1 MMSKRMGE
9 GRYTHQLSEHL
20 SDYEQMKEEIV
31 KMQEEGQDWNDPGNE
46 QLINIFENLNMIQMQ
61 IKEMDN
67 IVDIYMNKME
77 YI

>member
-1 MMSKRMGE
+1 
-9 GRYTHQLSEHL
+9 
-20 SDYEQMKEEIV
+20 
-31 KMQEEGQDWNDPGNE
+31 MQEEGQDWNDPGNE